1 MKGSV
6 NLVFF
11 FVAATAFAQVQ
22 RDFQQETLLL
32 NDVLAK
38 NHYAPRVL
46 NDRFANDVFHH
57 LLQKL
62 DPERMYFTA
71 EEVNT
76 LRQAGQ
82 AIDDELNGKGWTFF
96 NALRDH
102 YKKGIER
109 YATASAHLLQSPFN
123 WKSNEYYWNDTSRW
137 QADDQALIN
146 KHRLWL
152 KFQTLERLSTMA
164 EHAEPDPD
172 FLTVFESEARQRVR
186 SFELRKI
193 DRILKHPAGFEAHFA
208 SQFFQSVTAVYDPHT
223 SYLSATDM
231 ENFMSMLSTEG
242 YYFGLTLGEN
252 DRGEVSIAS
261 LAPGGPAW
269 KSGELN
275 ASDVLLMLKW
285 EDQESLDMSGL
296 SVEEANEILGDAN
309 HGTMELT
316 VRKPDGFEKTVK
328 IRKEKISSEDSYVRS
343 FVLNGKIKVGYIS
356 LPDFYTRWG
365 NSSEGSQCASDV
377 AKEILKL
384 KRENISG
391 LILDIRYNG
400 GGSLQEAIALAG
412 IFIDEG
418 TLGFLKDREQKATS
432 LKDMNRGTVYD
443 GPLLLMVNGQSA
455 SASEFLAA
463 AMQDYNRAIIAGSRT
478 FGKATAQNIFPLD
491 KSKQGESG
499 LASIKNDVGY
509 ATITT
514 DKLYRTTGK
523 TAQGR
528 GVIPDIVIPDVFE
541 VLNYHESD
549 IRFAIPADSV
559 SKKSF
564 YKSLQS
570 LPVHT
575 LRERSKAR
583 LDSSTAFREMKGIY
597 QWIGEQA
604 KGHDQPVLLSWQAVL
619 RQHENAA
626 RQKRVVARNLSS
638 RTNVFNVQNNTLDL
652 QRNSVDEYA
661 KELSALWAV
670 RLENDI
676 NLAEAYHI
684 ISDYIG
690 FLKKP

>member
-1 MKGSV
+1 MKWAAQFI
-6 NLVFF
+6 FF
-11 FVAATAFAQVQ
+11 FFSVSALAQSP
-22 RDFQQETLLL
+22 RDFQHETLLL
-32 NDVLAK
+32 QEVLSK

-46 NDRFANDVFHH
+46 NDRFASDVFGH
-57 LLQKL
+57 LLERL

-71 EEVNT
+71 QEIQQLTN
-76 LRQAGQ
+76 ASGN
-82 AIDDELNGKGWTFF
+82 IDDELSGKGWGFF
-96 NALRDH
+96 NALKDV
-102 YKKGIER
+102 YKKGVER
-109 YATASAHLLQSPFN
+109 YQAASSHLLQSPFN
-123 WKSNEYYWNDTSRW
+123 WKLNEYYWNDTSRW
-137 QADDQALIN
+137 QQDDQQLIN

-152 KFQTLERLSTMA
+152 KYQTLERLGSMA
-164 EHAEPDPD
+164 GLEEPEPD
-172 FLTVFESEARQRVR
+172 FLSRHESEARQRVK
-186 SFELRKI
+186 SSELRKVN
-193 DRILKHPAGFEAHFA
+193 RILKHPAGFDTYFA

-223 SYLSATDM
+223 SYLSATEM

-252 DRGEVSIAS
+252 DRGEISIAS

-285 EDQESLDMSGL
+285 ENQESFDMAGL
-296 SVEEANEILGDAN
+296 SVEEANEILADAN

-316 VRKPDGFEKTVK
+316 VRKTDGLEKTVR
-328 IRKEKISSEDSYVRS
+328 IRKEKLSSEDSYVRS
-343 FVLNGKIKVGYIS
+343 FVLEGPIKVGYIS

-365 NSSEGSQCASDV
+365 NTSEGSQCASDV

-384 KRENISG
+384 KKEKIAG

-412 IFIDEG
+412 IFVDEG
-418 TLGFLKDREQKATS
+418 TLGFLKDRDQKATS
-432 LKDMNRGTVYD
+432 LKDMNRGTIYD

-491 KSKQGESG
+491 KTKQDESG

-523 TAQGR
+523 TAQGK
-528 GVIPDIVIPDVFE
+528 GIVPDVLIPDVFD
-541 VLNYHESD
+541 VINYHEEN

-559 SKKSF
+559 SRKSF
-564 YKSLQS
+564 YKSLKP
-570 LPVHT
+570 LP
-575 LRERSKAR
+575 LEMLQAKSKIR
-583 LDSSTAFREMKGIY
+583 LDSNKAFQEMKEIY
-597 QWIGEQA
+597 SWVGQQTRDDE
-604 KGHDQPVLLSWQAVL
+604 QPVLLSWQALVAKHKNEV
-619 RQHENAA
+619 RQ
-626 RQKRVVARNLSS
+626 QKVVARNFSTA
-638 RTNVFNVQNNTLDL
+638 TNAFQVHNNAMDL
-652 QRNSVDEYA
+652 ERNAVDEYA
-661 KELSALWAV
+661 KDFSALWAT
-670 RLENDI
+670 RLKNDI
-676 NLAEAYHI
+676 VLAEAYQI

-690 FLKKP
+690 LLRKP